1 MHSQKVASVLGYI
14 RHTTHAHMQVDY
26 LLYHEERSKI
36 EWMLDALTA
45 CDDGLFDPYFRERQ
59 HVATSRNGKRWK
71 HVTCRHL
78 QRVGP
83 HVLQYDVTL
92 PSKRSYPE
100 LVAALLIE
108 SGWEVKV
115 RYRNVDAM
123 DRRRQWT
130 IIQCQ
135 FPEGTEYTLADGI
148 LRVR

>member
-1 MHSQKVASVLGYI
+1 ME
-14 RHTTHAHMQVDY
+14 VDY

-36 EWMLDALTA
+36 EGMLDALTA
-45 CDDGLFDPYFRERQ
+45 CDDGLFDPRWRRRN
-59 HVATSRNGKRWK
+59 HLATSWNGKRWN

-78 QRVGP
+78 QRVGTN
-83 HVLQYDVTL
+83 VLQYDVTL

-135 FPEGTEYTLADGI
+135 FPEGTEYTLTEWAF
-148 LRVR
+148 